1 MIQIKKVNQTPL
13 SLKSNKSKICNA
25 GIKMTSVE
33 NKRMFRK
40 NAILPM
46 PLNMASKIKVMAQ
59 IGCMIRMIQNT
70 F

>member
-13 SLKSNKSKICNA
+13 SLKSNKSKICNV

-46 PLNMASKIKVMAQ
+46 PLKIA
-59 IGCMIRMIQNT
+59 
-70 F
+70 